1 MTRYNESNKRVVVLG
16 IGNSLLSDDGVGI
29 HIVDALRAREDIGG
43 SVALYDGGTLGLALL
58 PEIEDADGLIV
69 VDAGDVDAEPGCV
82 RSFEGN
88 EFSRQIGGRK
98 KTVHEVAL
106 ADLMDAA
113 LLSGRA
119 PQRCALVTVQPM
131 STEWGLE
138 PTEPVAASIPL
149 ACETVLEIARR
160 WGA

>member
-1 MTRYNESNKRVVVLG
+1 MTRNNQNRRVVVLG
-16 IGNSLLSDDGVGI
+16 IGNSLLTDDGVGI
-29 HIVDALRAREDIGG
+29 HVVDKLRTREDIGE
-43 SVALYDGGTLGLALL
+43 SVALFDGGTLGLALL

-69 VDAGDVDAEPGCV
+69 VDAGDVDAAPGDV
-82 RSFEGN
+82 RSFEG
-88 EFSRQIGGRK
+88 EAFSRQIGGRK

-119 PQRCALVTVQPM
+119 PRQCALVTVQPQ
-131 STEWGLE
+131 STEWGLT
-138 PTEPVAASIPL
+138 PTPAVAAAIPA
-149 ACETVLEIARR
+149 ACDTVIEIVRR